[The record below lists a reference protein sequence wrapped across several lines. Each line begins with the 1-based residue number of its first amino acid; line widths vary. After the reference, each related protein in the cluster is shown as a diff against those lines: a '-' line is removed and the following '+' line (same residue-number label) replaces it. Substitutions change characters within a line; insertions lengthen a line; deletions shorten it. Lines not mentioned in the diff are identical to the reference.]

1 MRLQEERE
9 AVVAYCQKMIT
20 SRLTTGTGGNI
31 SIYNRGR
38 GEVAMTPTGVDYFE
52 MKAAD
57 VVIMSLSGEIIE
69 GNVKP
74 SSEAGM
80 HLALYQRR
88 DDISAVVHTHSV
100 FATTIACLR
109 WELPPVHYLIGF
121 SGKKVPLAPY
131 ATYGTP
137 ELAQNVAEAI
147 GNYNAVLLA
156 NHGLVAVGAT
166 LSRAFSTA
174 EEIELVSEIYY
185 RTKSIGEP
193 VILSDEEMECVV
205 HKFAGYGKQ

>member
-1 MRLQEERE
+1 MKLQEERE
-9 AVVAYCQKMIT
+9 AIVAYCQKMIT

-31 SIYNRGR
+31 SICNRAR
-38 GEVAMTPTGVDYFE
+38 GEVAMTPTGIDYFE

-74 SSEAGM
+74 SSEAEM
-80 HLALYQRR
+80 HLALYKRR

-121 SGKKVPLAPY
+121 SGKKVPLASY

-137 ELAQNVAEAI
+137 ELAQNVAKAI

-156 NHGLVAVGAT
+156 NHGLVAVGET

-193 VILSDEEMECVV
+193 VILSEEEMENVLR
-205 HKFAGYGKQ
+205 KFGSYGKQ

>member
-1 MRLQEERE
+1 MKLQEERE
-9 AVVAYCQKMIT
+9 AIVAYCQKMIT

-31 SIYNRGR
+31 SICNRAR
-38 GEVAMTPTGVDYFE
+38 GEVAMTPTGIDYFE

-74 SSEAGM
+74 SSEAEM
-80 HLALYQRR
+80 HLALYKRR

-137 ELAQNVAEAI
+137 ELAQNVAKAI

-156 NHGLVAVGAT
+156 NHGLVAVGET

-193 VILSDEEMECVV
+193 VILSEEEMENVLR
-205 HKFAGYGKQ
+205 KFGSYGKQ

>member
-1 MRLQEERE
+1 MKLQEERE
-9 AVVAYCQKMIT
+9 AIVAYCQKMIT

-31 SIYNRGR
+31 SICNRAR
-38 GEVAMTPTGVDYFE
+38 GEVAMTPTGIDYFE

-74 SSEAGM
+74 SSEAEM
-80 HLALYQRR
+80 HLALYKRR
-88 DDISAVVHTHSV
+88 DDISAVVHTPSV

-121 SGKKVPLAPY
+121 SGKKVPLASY

-137 ELAQNVAEAI
+137 ELAQNVAKAI

-156 NHGLVAVGAT
+156 NHGLVAVGET

-193 VILSDEEMECVV
+193 VILSEEEMENVLR
-205 HKFAGYGKQ
+205 KFGSYGKQ

>member
-1 MRLQEERE
+1 MKLQEERE
-9 AVVAYCQKMIT
+9 AIVAYCQKMIT

-31 SIYNRGR
+31 SICNRAR

-52 MKAAD
+52 MKAD
-57 VVIMSLSGEIIE
+57 DIVIINLDGEIVE
-69 GNVKP
+69 GTTKP

-80 HLALYQRR
+80 HLALYKRR

-121 SGKKVPLAPY
+121 SGKKVPLASY

-137 ELAQNVAEAI
+137 ELAQNVAKAI

-156 NHGLVAVGAT
+156 NHGLVAVGET

-193 VILSDEEMECVV
+193 VILSEEEMENVLR
-205 HKFAGYGKQ
+205 KFADYGKQ

>member
-1 MRLQEERE
+1 MKLQEERE
-9 AVVAYCQKMIT
+9 AIVAYCQKMIT

-31 SIYNRGR
+31 SICNRAR
-38 GEVAMTPTGVDYFE
+38 GEVAMTPTGIDYFE

-74 SSEAGM
+74 SSEAEM
-80 HLALYQRR
+80 HLALYKRR

-121 SGKKVPLAPY
+121 SGKKVPLASY

-137 ELAQNVAEAI
+137 ELAQNVAKAI

-156 NHGLVAVGAT
+156 NHGLVAVGET

-193 VILSDEEMECVV
+193 VILSEEEMENVLR
-205 HKFAGYGKQ
+205 KFADYGKQ

>member
-1 MRLQEERE
+1 MKLQEERE
-9 AVVAYCQKMIT
+9 AIVAYCQKMIT

-31 SIYNRGR
+31 SICNRAR

-52 MKAAD
+52 MKAD
-57 VVIMSLSGEIIE
+57 DIVIINLDGEIVE
-69 GNVKP
+69 GTTKP

-80 HLALYQRR
+80 HLALYHKR

-121 SGKKVPLAPY
+121 SGKKVPLASY

-137 ELAQNVAEAI
+137 ELAQNVAKAI

-156 NHGLVAVGAT
+156 NHGLVAVGET

-193 VILSDEEMECVV
+193 VILSEEEMENVLR
-205 HKFAGYGKQ
+205 KFGSYGKQ

>member
-1 MRLQEERE
+1 MKLQEERE
-9 AVVAYCQKMIT
+9 AIVAYCQKMIT

-31 SIYNRGR
+31 SICNRAS
-38 GEVAMTPTGVDYFE
+38 GEVAMTPTGIDYFE

-74 SSEAGM
+74 SSEAEM
-80 HLALYQRR
+80 HLALYKRR

-121 SGKKVPLAPY
+121 SGKKVPLASY

-137 ELAQNVAEAI
+137 ELAQNVAKAI

-156 NHGLVAVGAT
+156 NHGLVAVGET

-193 VILSDEEMECVV
+193 VILSEEEMENVLR
-205 HKFAGYGKQ
+205 KFGSYGKQ

>member
-1 MRLQEERE
+1 MKLQEERE
-9 AVVAYCQKMIT
+9 AIVAYCQKMIT

-31 SIYNRGR
+31 SICNRAR
-38 GEVAMTPTGVDYFE
+38 GEVAMTPTGIDYFE

-74 SSEAGM
+74 SSEAEM
-80 HLALYQRR
+80 HLALYKRR

-137 ELAQNVAEAI
+137 ELAQNVAKAI

-156 NHGLVAVGAT
+156 NHGLVAVGET

-193 VILSDEEMECVV
+193 VILSEEEMENVLR
-205 HKFAGYGKQ
+205 KFADYGKQ

>member
-1 MRLQEERE
+1 MKLQEERE
-9 AVVAYCQKMIT
+9 AIVAYCQKMIT

-31 SIYNRGR
+31 SICNRAR

-52 MKAAD
+52 MKAD
-57 VVIMSLSGEIIE
+57 DIVIINLDGEIVE
-69 GNVKP
+69 GTTKP

-80 HLALYQRR
+80 HLALYHKR

-109 WELPPVHYLIGF
+109 WELPPVHYLIGY

-131 ATYGTP
+131 ATYGTT

-147 GNYNAVLLA
+147 GSYNAVLLA
-156 NHGLVAVGAT
+156 NHGLVTVGSS

-193 VILSDEEMECVV
+193 VILSKEEMDNVLR
-205 HKFAGYGKQ
+205 KFGSYGKQ

>member
-1 MRLQEERE
+1 MKLQEERE
-9 AVVAYCQKMIT
+9 AIVAYCQKMIT

-31 SIYNRGR
+31 SICNRAR
-38 GEVAMTPTGVDYFE
+38 GEVAMTPTGIDYFE

-74 SSEAGM
+74 SSEAEM
-80 HLALYQRR
+80 HLALYKRR

-121 SGKKVPLAPY
+121 SGKKVPLASY

-137 ELAQNVAEAI
+137 ELAQNVAKAI

-156 NHGLVAVGAT
+156 NHGLVAVGET

-193 VILSDEEMECVV
+193 VILSKEEMDNVLR
-205 HKFAGYGKQ
+205 KFGSYGKQ

>member
-1 MRLQEERE
+1 
-9 AVVAYCQKMIT
+9 
-20 SRLTTGTGGNI
+20 
-31 SIYNRGR
+31 
-38 GEVAMTPTGVDYFE
+38 MTPTGIDYFE

-74 SSEAGM
+74 SSEAEM
-80 HLALYQRR
+80 HLALYKRR

-121 SGKKVPLAPY
+121 SGKKVPLASY

-137 ELAQNVAEAI
+137 ELAQNVAKAI

-156 NHGLVAVGAT
+156 NHGLVAVGET

-193 VILSDEEMECVV
+193 VILSEEEMENVLR
-205 HKFAGYGKQ
+205 KFGSYGKQ

>member
-1 MRLQEERE
+1 MKLQEERE
-9 AVVAYCQKMIT
+9 AIVAYCQKMIT

-31 SIYNRGR
+31 SICNRAR
-38 GEVAMTPTGVDYFE
+38 GEVAMTPTGIDYFE

-74 SSEAGM
+74 SSEAEM
-80 HLALYQRR
+80 HLALYKRR

-121 SGKKVPLAPY
+121 SGKKVPLASY

-137 ELAQNVAEAI
+137 ELAQNVAKAI
-147 GNYNAVLLA
+147 GSYNAVLLA
-156 NHGLVAVGAT
+156 NHGLVAVGET

-193 VILSDEEMECVV
+193 VILSEEEMENVLR
-205 HKFAGYGKQ
+205 KFADYGKQ

>member
-1 MRLQEERE
+1 MKLQEERE
-9 AVVAYCQKMIT
+9 AIVAYCQKMIT

-31 SIYNRGR
+31 SICNRAR
-38 GEVAMTPTGVDYFE
+38 GEVAMTPTGIDYFE

-74 SSEAGM
+74 SSEAEM
-80 HLALYQRR
+80 HLALYKRR

-121 SGKKVPLAPY
+121 SGKKVPLASY

-137 ELAQNVAEAI
+137 ELAQNVAKAI
-147 GNYNAVLLA
+147 GSYNAVLLA
-156 NHGLVAVGAT
+156 NHGLVTVGSS

-193 VILSDEEMECVV
+193 VILSKEEMDNVLR
-205 HKFAGYGKQ
+205 KFGSYGKQ

>member
-1 MRLQEERE
+1 MKLQEERE
-9 AVVAYCQKMIT
+9 AIVAYCQKMIT

-31 SIYNRGR
+31 SICNRAR

-52 MKAAD
+52 MKAD
-57 VVIMSLSGEIIE
+57 DIVIINLDGEIVE
-69 GNVKP
+69 GTTKP
-74 SSEAGM
+74 SSEAEM
-80 HLALYQRR
+80 HLALYKRR

-121 SGKKVPLAPY
+121 SGKKVPLASY

-137 ELAQNVAEAI
+137 ELAQNVAKAI

-156 NHGLVAVGAT
+156 NHGLVAVGET

-193 VILSDEEMECVV
+193 VILSEEEMENVLR
-205 HKFAGYGKQ
+205 KFADYGKQ

>member
-1 MRLQEERE
+1 MKLQEERE

-31 SIYNRGR
+31 SICNRAR

-52 MKAAD
+52 MKAD
-57 VVIMSLSGEIIE
+57 DIVIINLDGEIME
-69 GNVKP
+69 GTTKP
-74 SSEAGM
+74 SSEAEM
-80 HLALYQRR
+80 HLALYKRR

-137 ELAQNVAEAI
+137 ELAQNVAKAI

-156 NHGLVAVGAT
+156 NHGLVAVGET

-193 VILSDEEMECVV
+193 VILSEEEMENVLR
-205 HKFAGYGKQ
+205 KFADYGKQ

>member
-1 MRLQEERE
+1 MKLQEERE
-9 AVVAYCQKMIT
+9 AIVAYCQKMIT

-31 SIYNRGR
+31 SICNRAR

-52 MKAAD
+52 MKAD
-57 VVIMSLSGEIIE
+57 DIVIMNLDGEIVE
-69 GNVKP
+69 GTIKP

-80 HLALYQRR
+80 HLALYHKR

-109 WELPPVHYLIGF
+109 WELPPVHYLIG
-121 SGKKVPLAPY
+121 SSAKKVPLASY

-137 ELAQNVAEAI
+137 ELAQNVAKAI

-156 NHGLVAVGAT
+156 NHGLVAVGET

-193 VILSDEEMECVV
+193 VILSEEEMENVLR
-205 HKFAGYGKQ
+205 KFGSYGKQ

>member
-1 MRLQEERE
+1 MKLQEERE
-9 AVVAYCQKMIT
+9 AIVAYCQKMIT

-31 SIYNRGR
+31 SICNRAR
-38 GEVAMTPTGVDYFE
+38 GEVAMTPTGIDYFE

-74 SSEAGM
+74 SSEAEM
-80 HLALYQRR
+80 HLALYKRR

-121 SGKKVPLAPY
+121 SGKKVPLA
-131 ATYGTP
+131 
-137 ELAQNVAEAI
+137 
-147 GNYNAVLLA
+147 
-156 NHGLVAVGAT
+156 
-166 LSRAFSTA
+166 S
-174 EEIELVSEIYY
+174 
-185 RTKSIGEP
+185 
-193 VILSDEEMECVV
+193 
-205 HKFAGYGKQ
+205 

>member
-1 MRLQEERE
+1 MKLQEERE
-9 AVVAYCQKMIT
+9 AIVAYCQKMIT

-31 SIYNRGR
+31 SICNRAR

-52 MKAAD
+52 MKAD
-57 VVIMSLSGEIIE
+57 DIVIMNLDGEIVE
-69 GNVKP
+69 GTIKP

-80 HLALYQRR
+80 HLALYHKR

-109 WELPPVHYLIGF
+109 WELPPVHYLIGY

-131 ATYGTP
+131 ATYGTT
-137 ELAQNVAEAI
+137 ELAQNVAAAI
-147 GNYNAVLLA
+147 GSYNAVLLA
-156 NHGLVAVGAT
+156 NHGLVTVGSS
-166 LSRAFSTA
+166 LSRAFSIA

-193 VILSDEEMECVV
+193 VILSEEEMENVLR
-205 HKFAGYGKQ
+205 KFADYGKQ